1 MDLGNFILKKQV
13 SEKKSQQPRHLG
25 PCSYGVEWL
34 ELVETLW
41 VGPQGHHGPHSSC
54 RLLRSWPPPLTG
66 PSGLWRDDRRLVLA
80 SALRGQQHCRADLPA
95 AQCPPGRKR
104 GPSAPLRLFVA
115 CRLHANLPLSL
126 CRPVGA
132 ASAIQGPAEH
142 HSIKTSGL
150 WAKSICLKI

>member
-66 PSGLWRDDRRLVLA
+66 PSGLWRDDPA
-80 SALRGQQHCRADLPA
+80 WSAAL
-95 AQCPPGRKR
+95 
-104 GPSAPLRLFVA
+104 
-115 CRLHANLPLSL
+115 
-126 CRPVGA
+126 
-132 ASAIQGPAEH
+132 
-142 HSIKTSGL
+142 
-150 WAKSICLKI
+150 